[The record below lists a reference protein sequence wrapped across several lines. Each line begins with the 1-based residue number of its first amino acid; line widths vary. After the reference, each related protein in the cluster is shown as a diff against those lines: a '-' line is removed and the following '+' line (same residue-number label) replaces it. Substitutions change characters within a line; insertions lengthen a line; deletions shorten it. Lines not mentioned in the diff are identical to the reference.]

1 MLYQQQGQGA
11 QAGAGQ
17 AAGPGQDA
25 PSEEKKGGD
34 DDVIDADFEVK
45 E

>member
-11 QAGAGQ
+11 QAGAGH
-17 AAGPGQDA
+17 AAGPGQA
-25 PSEEKKGGD
+25 AQSEEKKGD